1 MHLKTP
7 TTEQIIPTPE
17 VESLIEGQ
25 LQRVNEVLDSVDLPD
40 NQVLRVAQSV
50 NSYARGQSFVK
61 QEDESPILRQLSE
74 QIEQVQAAADT
85 ARTEHG
91 IRLEETMREALK
103 LMPESETGYEDL
115 VSQTELARRMTEY
128 SALKEMLNGDM
139 RSYVLDLCGITE
151 DDPLAKLIP
160 RVNVGSQ
167 SNEGAQTGFDVG
179 YDTDDDSSYV
189 AGDVSSGVMMV
200 MGGKCLDAF
209 YESFQSAAQ
218 GSEIVDKK
226 LIRRLALVYVAGHE
240 MGHVITEFVGQGFWP
255 DTEDISYNSTSSMAY
270 LMKHPEEAMSYH
282 AGEAEIIEEERFAEG
297 IGQQIAT
304 RFAAQW
310 ASENASTRNNFNEH
324 WSQVIGSRTEAIL
337 ASTRKSD
344 YFWRIHHIADS
355 ETDDRPISGKGED
368 GQAVER
374 RRQAQQI
381 GYATALTLPELQQ
394 RLGQL
399 KLYAEDPEQVE
410 HDRAQL
416 RIMTGKNAE
425 IPWAQYIHDFG
436 GNAPRRLVARAARG
450 ELLNGQLH
458 LLSPEEVATL
468 GAYVGTKKVKAGRKI
483 REASSRLNKIAS

>member
-17 VESLIEGQ
+17 AESLIEGQ

-40 NQVLRVAQSV
+40 NQVLRVARSV

-61 QEDESPILRQLSE
+61 QEDEPPILRRLSE
-74 QIEQVQAAADT
+74 QIEQVQAAPDT

-128 SALKEMLNGDM
+128 SALKEMLNGDI
-139 RSYVLDLCGITE
+139 RGYILDLCGITE
-151 DDPLAKLIP
+151 DDPLALLIP
-160 RVNVGSQ
+160 RVNVESQ
-167 SNEGAQTGFDVG
+167 RNGRAQTGFNLA
-179 YDTDDDSSYV
+179 YDPKDETSYV
-189 AGDVSSGVMMV
+189 TGDVNSGVKMV
-200 MGGKCLDAF
+200 MGGKCLDSF
-209 YESFQSAAQ
+209 YESFQTAAQ

-255 DTEDISYNSTSSMAY
+255 DTDEIIYNKTSSMAY

-282 AGEAEIIEEERFAEG
+282 PGEAEIIEEERFAEG
-297 IGQQIAT
+297 IGQQIAI

-324 WSQVIGSRTEAIL
+324 WSQVIGGRTEVIL

-344 YFWRIHHIADS
+344 YFWRIHHLADS
-355 ETDDRPISGKGED
+355 ETDDRPIAGKGKD
-368 GQAVER
+368 GRAVKR
-374 RRQAQQI
+374 RRQAQQV
-381 GYATALTLPELQQ
+381 GYDTALTLPEIQQ
-394 RLGQL
+394 RLDQL

-425 IPWAQYIHDFG
+425 IPWAEYIRDYG
-436 GNAPRRLVARAARG
+436 GNAPRRLVARAARK
-450 ELLNGQLH
+450 EFYDGQLH
-458 LLSPEEVATL
+458 LLSPEQVATL
-468 GAYVGTKKVKAGRKI
+468 GAFVGAKKVKAGREVMK
-483 REASSRLNKIAS
+483 AVSRLTKIAC